1 MTVQQPLFQTQQ
13 KIQEMIAEHRPL
25 DEVLTEITRF
35 AEEMLPGALVSL
47 MCYDGERGT
56 ISLVPN
62 DRFSTRFTEAMRDVP
77 VGANVGAC
85 GSAAYHRSMI
95 VTPDI
100 QTDFRW
106 EGYRSVA
113 LAEGLRAC
121 WSVPIFSSEGDVL
134 LGTFATYY
142 GEPVSPSDADL
153 FNLQQAAALAA
164 LAIVRDQEARQYQD
178 IMARYQSLYENHPDG
193 VYEFDLD
200 GHFIRGNRALETI
213 TGYSEPEYI
222 GRHFNEFI
230 DGAYWDITQRSFEQA
245 KAGGAPTY
253 ETRGVHANGESYD
266 LEITNFPVRV
276 GGEIVGVFGICRNI
290 SIRKEHERLIAF
302 HNSYDAVTGLVNR
315 VVFEEQLLHTLHNRR
330 LEGQVVAVMYLDL
343 DGFKPIN
350 EGFGHRVGN
359 TLLQRAAERLQQLL
373 GYGGVLS
380 RLVADE
386 FVLLLPELGD
396 PAMVE
401 HRAEKILSALSQPFD
416 VEGHALHL
424 SASAGLALDDGESD
438 APILIQHAHI
448 AMEVAKSRG
457 MNTWHWYEQ
466 EHHPA
471 TQDEIILR
479 HDLRLALDRDELELH
494 YQPLVE
500 ALTGEWCG
508 LEALV
513 RWHHPERGMISPG
526 VFIPLAEQTGQ
537 IIELGRWVLRRAC
550 EDGMNRRREGYRV
563 APVSVNISIMQFRRR
578 NFVEEIWA
586 ILAETGLPGHLLDL
600 EVTEGVLMEDVQEAI
615 DLMKQ
620 LRDLGVTVSID
631 DFGTGYSSLRYL
643 RDLPASKVKLD
654 ISFIRDILT
663 NPDNMAIVQ
672 GIITM
677 AHHMGLKVV
686 AEGVETEEQRDD
698 LIARGCDLLQG
709 FLFSRALPVAK
720 MDSLPYRFP
729 DRS

>member
-62 DRFSTRFTEAMRDVP
+62 DRFSLRFTEAMRDVP
-77 VGANVGAC
+77 VGADVGAC
-85 GSAAYHRSMI
+85 GSAAYHRSTI

-113 LAEGLRAC
+113 LDEGLRAC
-121 WSVPIFSSEGDVL
+121 WSVPIQSSEGDVL

-142 GEPVSPSDADL
+142 QEPSSPSEADL

-164 LAIVRDQEARQYQD
+164 LAIVRDQDLRRYRD
-178 IMARYQSLYENHPDG
+178 LTARYQSLYEHHPDG
-193 VYEFDLD
+193 VYEFDLQ
-200 GHFIRGNRALETI
+200 GYLQRGNEAFARI
-213 TGYSEPEYI
+213 TGYSQQQYQ
-222 GRHFNEFI
+222 GHHFNEFVAPEFQ
-230 DGAYWDITQRSFEQA
+230 DLTLRAFEQA
-245 KAGGAPTY
+245 CAGGRLTY
-253 ETRGVHANGESYD
+253 ETRGIFPSGEPYD
-266 LEITNFPVRV
+266 LEVTNFPVIV
-276 GGEIVGVFGICRNI
+276 DGEIVGVFGICRDI
-290 SIRKEHERLIAF
+290 TDRKEQERLIAY
-302 HNSYDAVTGLVNR
+302 HATYDVVTGLFNR
-315 VVFEEQLLHTLHNRR
+315 VAFEERLLGALRGAR
-330 LEGQVVAVMYLDL
+330 KSGALVAVMYLDL

-350 EGFGHRVGN
+350 EGFGHRMGN
-359 TLLQRAAERLQQLL
+359 TLLQGVAERLQELIDTDT
-373 GYGGVLS
+373 VLS

-386 FVLLLPELGD
+386 FVLLLPDAGSTGK
-396 PAMVE
+396 VE
-401 HRAEKILSALSQPFD
+401 RLASEILEALSRPFE
-416 VEGHALHL
+416 VEGRALHL
-424 SASAGLALDDGESD
+424 SASAGLALDDGRAQ
-438 APILIQHAHI
+438 APILIQHADI
-448 AMEVAKSRG
+448 AMEAAKSRG
-457 MNTWHWYEQ
+457 MNTWHWYED
-466 EHHPA
+466 ERRPA
-471 TQDEIILR
+471 TQDEILLR
-479 HDLRLALDRDELELH
+479 HDLRLALDRNELELH
-494 YQPLVE
+494 YQPLVD
-500 ALTGEWCG
+500 AVTGEWHG
-508 LEALV
+508 VEALV

-537 IIELGRWVLRRAC
+537 IIEVGRWVLRRAC
-550 EDGMNRRREGYRV
+550 EDGMQRWRAGYRV
-563 APVSVNISIMQFRRR
+563 VPASVNISTMQFRRR
-578 NFVEEIWA
+578 NFVKEVEG
-586 ILAETGLPGHLLDL
+586 ILAETGLPGHLLEL
-600 EVTEGVLMEDVQEAI
+600 EVTEGVLMEDARETI
-615 DLMKQ
+615 ELMKQ
-620 LRDLGVTVSID
+620 LKALGVSVSID

-663 NPDNMAIVQ
+663 NPDNKAIVQ

-686 AEGVETEEQRDD
+686 AEGVETEQQRDD

-709 FLFSRALPVAK
+709 FLFSRALPLAE
-720 MDSLPYRFP
+720 MDSLPDRFP